1 MAESGERKQ
10 ALFYSY
16 KGTNPIYKGP
26 TLMTSS
32 NPNYFQTPN
41 TITLG
46 VGFQHMN
53 YGGDTNT
60 QSRTT
65 YYSTVKTYK
74 IVKTYTSGELEWA
87 IGGGTPLIGAIA

>member
-1 MAESGERKQ
+1 
-10 ALFYSY
+10 
-16 KGTNPIYKGP
+16 
-26 TLMTSS
+26 MTSS

-53 YGGDTNT
+53 YGGDINT

-65 YYSTVKTYK
+65 YYST
-74 IVKTYTSGELEWA
+74 VKTYTSGELEWA